1 LILFDFSSKERGG
14 IFYSGESMDWRHGI
28 GRDPAR
34 IQNTATFSPD
44 QSFPFVNFVNLSE
57 AGVKKFFCARP
68 VNGKIKSLI
77 LFVPGLAGIQE
88 TSDKTDKKIR
98 HSSVDGQSGGGRI
111 TKSHIGN
118 GVIPVIA
125 WMRVAE
131 GERT

>member
-14 IFYSGESMDWRHGI
+14 IFYSGKSMEWRNRI

-77 LFVPGLAGIQE
+77 LFVLSLAGIQE

-98 HSSVDGQSGGGRI
+98 HCDSDTGEGLGGCQ
-111 TKSHIGN
+111 
-118 GVIPVIA
+118 P
-125 WMRVAE
+125 
-131 GERT
+131 